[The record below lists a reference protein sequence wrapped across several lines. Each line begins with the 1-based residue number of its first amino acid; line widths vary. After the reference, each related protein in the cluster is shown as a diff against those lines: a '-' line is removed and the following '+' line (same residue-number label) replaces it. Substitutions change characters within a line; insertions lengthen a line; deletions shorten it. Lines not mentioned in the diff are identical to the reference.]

1 MTRTDL
7 TNVSCSIARTVGLL
21 DDAWS
26 WLIVRDLSV
35 GISRFD
41 QLHTDLGVSRKVL
54 TRRLADLI
62 EAGIA
67 ERARYQDNP
76 PRHDYALTDKGR
88 GLLPVLVAM
97 VQWGDR
103 WEPTKA
109 GPPMRFHHRPC
120 PHSAITAC
128 CQTCGEPISAEDI
141 ATSPGPGGQTGP
153 GTALIG
159 AHLTRPQQPA
169 HH

>member
-7 TNVSCSIARTVGLL
+7 SNVSCSIARTLGLL

-41 QLHTDLGVSRKVL
+41 QLHADLGVSRKVL
-54 TRRLADLI
+54 TQRLADLT
-62 EAGIA
+62 EGGIV

-76 PRHDYALTDKGR
+76 PRHDYTLTEKGR

-97 VQWGDR
+97 VEWGDR
-103 WEPTKA
+103 WEPTDA
-109 GPPMRFHHRPC
+109 GPPIRFHHRAC
-120 PHSAITAC
+120 PRSTITTSC
-128 CQTCGEPISAEDI
+128 RTCGEAVPAEDI
-141 ATSPGPGGQTGP
+141 VTRPGPGGQAGP
-153 GTALIG
+153 GTTLIG
-159 AHLTRPQQPA
+159 NYLTSPQ
-169 HH
+169 